1 MYSPWSGRDGIAYED
16 EIVYNGIT
24 LSERCSVADWKIEK
38 E

>member
-24 LSERCSVADWKIEK
+24 PSETLQRGGLED
-38 E
+38 